1 MSFIWNKAAPII
13 DKYGILIC
21 SDSGMTTI
29 VKNDTTLTDTTYTL
43 ADLTS
48 GQTYYWQVRAHN
60 ASGWSSYGEK
70 RKFQRTITTA
80 VLPKAYSVV
89 FNGIRRN
96 GGSMKF
102 GLPQGSQVSM
112 RLFSPQG
119 KIVKVICS
127 GYLAAGYHTANMD
140 MSSVSNGFYILE
152 FKAGS
157 YVVKKAIPNM

>member
-1 MSFIWNKAAPII
+1 
-13 DKYGILIC
+13 
-21 SDSGMTTI
+21 
-29 VKNDTTLTDTTYTL
+29 
-43 ADLTS
+43 
-48 GQTYYWQVRAHN
+48 
-60 ASGWSSYGEK
+60 
-70 RKFQRTITTA
+70 
-80 VLPKAYSVV
+80 
-89 FNGIRRN
+89 
-96 GGSMKF
+96 MKF